1 MINSMLQ
8 GLIAKFIDAG
18 RRPSDWLHAKLVN
31 TWLIGTLFRCK
42 SENFL
47 GSLYELLHGLI
58 FATMPFWLGGLVLA
72 VLAEPPTTQELQGS
86 LFSLWV
92 GKYWDSTVST
102 FSKGELFVFAISLLS
117 PTLWLITHEPNG
129 AKVLPHRRPI
139 STLAVVVIIIGAVL
153 FALLKR
159 GDTVNVHAVFWISVT
174 LTFAALLL
182 RYLVL
187 VYHGYRLPDIS
198 EIQLRQ
204 PTNDWMKT
212 VETHRRA
219 TS

>member
-1 MINSMLQ
+1 MNTEILRVSV
-8 GLIAKFIDAG
+8 ARFKDAI
-18 RRPSDWLHAKLVN
+18 RRPKEWMMARLAK
-31 TWLIGTLFRCK
+31 TWLFGTLFNCK
-42 SENFL
+42 PANFL
-47 GSLYELLHGLI
+47 GSFYEFLHGLV

-72 VLAEPPTTQELQGS
+72 VLAEPPTSKELQGD
-86 LFSLWV
+86 LLSLWV
-92 GKYWDSTVST
+92 GKYWTSTVST
-102 FSKGELFVFAISLLS
+102 FSKGELFLFAISLLS
-117 PTLWLITHEPNG
+117 PTLWLTTHEPNG

-174 LTFAALLL
+174 LTVAALVL

-187 VYHGYRLPDIS
+187 VYHGYRLPDIN

-204 PTNDWMKT
+204 PTDDWMRT